1 MRDKNIFGEE
11 ESLKSNKHKLKINP
25 FNVNYEQAIEPLFKS
40 KYNLREKRNKKAYYV
55 DKIDSN
61 EGDSLGNNSDYE

>member
-11 ESLKSNKHKLKINP
+11 GILKNKKRKLKINP
-25 FNVNYEQAIEPLFKS
+25 FNTNYEQAIEPPFKS
-40 KYNLREKRNKKAYYV
+40 KYNLREKRNKTACYV